1 MRAGVAQLVE
11 QLIRNQ
17 QVTGSS
23 PVTSS
28 RMRENFGFLFFLFSV
43 TWDYEINV
51 LLRNTIRN
59 LPIKSAMLHQF
70 TGSSPVTSSINSG
83 GKPLFSMSGD
93 LFLIAFSDVN
103 LMPLVVY
110 F

>member
-1 MRAGVAQLVE
+1 MLLRTQDIDVKMMLVSSEKMRHVFRSAGVAQSVE

-17 QVTGSS
+17 QV
-23 PVTSS
+23 
-28 RMRENFGFLFFLFSV
+28 
-43 TWDYEINV
+43 
-51 LLRNTIRN
+51 
-59 LPIKSAMLHQF
+59 